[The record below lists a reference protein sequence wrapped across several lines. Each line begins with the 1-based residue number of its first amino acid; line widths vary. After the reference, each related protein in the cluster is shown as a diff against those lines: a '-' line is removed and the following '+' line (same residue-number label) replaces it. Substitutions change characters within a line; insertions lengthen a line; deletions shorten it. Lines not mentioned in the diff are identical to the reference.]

1 MFVCIMLAVPTCIS
15 VVAGITMIYNYNLM
29 HSDCM
34 KDTAQTGLHSIY
46 TCMQH
51 YLLLYTI
58 NFSVEKKSMQPHPTL
73 CE

>member
-34 KDTAQTGLHSIY
+34 KDYCSNRTTQHIHMHAALPIVIY
-46 TCMQH
+46 H
-51 YLLLYTI
+51 
-58 NFSVEKKSMQPHPTL
+58 
-73 CE
+73 